1 MEQLEI
7 EVGTYRCTLTRDGSR
22 SVYME
27 YKDLESWE
35 AVCCDIL
42 LEKLRGVGLWI
53 KTVFRIL
60 AGASI
65 ESARTEIAKL
75 SLLGCVNNIE

>member
-1 MEQLEI
+1 M
-7 EVGTYRCTLTRDGSR
+7 GTYQRTLTRDSDR

-35 AVCCDIL
+35 AVS
-42 LEKLRGVGLWI
+42 LRHPSRETEGVGLWI